1 MSRKKAIILSI
12 SIVLLCLC
20 TLGITLGYLTKTM
33 FGKKEVSIV
42 TGTLKVD
49 FEDSNFLSL
58 DNATPMSDRK
68 GQSLEP
74 YTFTITNTG
83 NITAYY
89 QIGFEEDPGN
99 TLNTRYV
106 KMRMIGDNGY
116 DSDIMSRDNFK
127 DILLNEQA
135 LEVNETVTYQLWMW
149 LDEDADNSVQGTI
162 YKSKVVVNAQSSPY
176 ENRYCYENGFTNLAD
191 CMLVMEKESG
201 SVEEAKEMI
210 ASKGTPDFSKIAPE
224 VSYQEVTTNMNN
236 ENGVI
241 STTNHFTLGKGYT
254 FDESTGIFTLT
265 DYNNNP
271 LTDEYLDYYICDL
284 TMGTGRP
291 EECFVMYQIKE
302 FTTTEDSSGNITYR
316 VTKAIRHTMEES
328 ETSIASSG
336 LYAAEDDQGISYY
349 YRGAIK
355 NNYVSFAGYIWRIIR
370 QNGDGSIRMIY
381 SGTSP
386 SATGSATS
394 IGSSAYNSKT
404 RDSTYV
410 GYKYSE
416 NFSLHETENASTSYV
431 NFQENINYY
440 FGQGYAFD
448 EESKTFHLTGNTIQ
462 GNWSERAE
470 EAIASYPYTCFSTS
484 STGTC
489 TVMLRVTGYQNAYT
503 ATVTPIS
510 YSSNS
515 YEGILENTTDST
527 IKDKIDTWYESNL
540 LNKTDEAGNKWSS
553 YLSDEVFCNDRS
565 LYSGS
570 GYLVS
575 PTTYFSAYNRL
586 YNQKNP
592 TLKCS
597 QASDRFTVDSS
608 NGNGQLD
615 YPIGL
620 VTADEVSM
628 AGGVSSVANT
638 RYYLYTGQTYW
649 TLSPSRFT
657 STYALATVWI
667 VYLSFGYL
675 HPFNSIANNY
685 GVRPVISLRSDI
697 QITSGDGS
705 ASYPFEVSLANN

>member
-33 FGKKEVSIV
+33 FGEKEVSIV

-68 GQSLEP
+68 GQELEP

-83 NITAYY
+83 NITVYY
-89 QIGFEEDPGN
+89 QIGFEEDPRN

-149 LDEDADNSVQGTI
+149 LDEDADNSTQGTI

-191 CMLVMEKESG
+191 CMLVMEKESE

-241 STTNHFTLGKGYT
+241 TTTQHFTLGKGYT
-254 FDESTGIFTLT
+254 FDESTGMFTLT
-265 DYNNNP
+265 DYHNNP
-271 LTDEYLDYYICDL
+271 LTEEYLDYYTCGSTIETTEICS
-284 TMGTGRP
+284 T
-291 EECFVMYQIKE
+291 MYQVKE
-302 FTTTEDSSGNITYR
+302 FTTTEDENGTITYR

-328 ETSIASSG
+328 ETSISSSG
-336 LYAAEDDQGISYY
+336 LYAAEDDNGTSYY

-355 NNYVSFAGYIWRIIR
+355 NNYVSYAGYIWRIIR

-394 IGSSAYNSKT
+394 IGTSTYNSKYW
-404 RDSTYV
+404 DPTYV
-410 GYKYSE
+410 GYMYNE
-416 NFSLHETENASTSYV
+416 DFSLHETENSTTNYT
-431 NFQENINYY
+431 NFQENTNYY
-440 FGQGYAFD
+440 FGEGYEFD
-448 EESKTFHLTGNTIQ
+448 ESNKTFRLTGETLH
-462 GNWSERAE
+462 GKWSEVGE
-470 EAIASYPYTCFSTS
+470 EAISNYPYTCFSTS

-489 TVMLRVTGYQNAYT
+489 NVAFNLTGYVNAYT
-503 ATVTPIS
+503 AVVKPIS
-510 YSSNS
+510 YSSVDYNS
-515 YEGILENTTDST
+515 ILQNTSNSP
-527 IKDKIDTWYESNL
+527 IKDKIDAWYEENL
-540 LNKTDEAGNKWSS
+540 LSKTDEKGNKWSS

-575 PTTYFSAYNRL
+575 PTTYFSTYNRL

-592 TLKCS
+592 SLKCS
-597 QASDRFTVDSS
+597 QASDKFTVDSV
-608 NGNGQLD
+608 NGNGVLD

-620 VTADEVSM
+620 ITVEEAFM
-628 AGGVSSVANT
+628 AGGGLGVVNT
-638 RYYLYTGQTYW
+638 RYYLYTGQGYW
-649 TLSPSRFT
+649 TLSLSYFSSWNVHANVWGVV
-657 STYALATVWI
+657 STGNLGYYWI
-667 VYLSFGYL
+667 EGIL
-675 HPFNSIANNY
+675 
-685 GVRPVISLRSDI
+685 GVRPVINLKANV

-705 ASYPFEVSLANN
+705 ASYPFSVAINAS

>member
-1 MSRKKAIILSI
+1 MLRKKAIVLSI

-33 FGKKEVSIV
+33 FGKKEVSVV

-68 GQSLEP
+68 GQELEP

-116 DSDIMSRDNFK
+116 DSDIMSRDNFQE
-127 DILLNEQA
+127 ILLNEQA
-135 LEVNETVTYQLWMW
+135 LEVNETVTYQLWLW

-162 YKSKVVVNAQSSPY
+162 YQSKVVVNAQSSPY
-176 ENRYCYENGFTNLAD
+176 ENRYCYENGFTNLND

-241 STTNHFTLGKGYT
+241 TTTQHFTLGKGYT
-254 FDESTGIFTLT
+254 FDESTGMFTLT
-265 DYNNNP
+265 DYHNNP
-271 LTDEYLDYYICDL
+271 LTEEYLDYYTCGS
-284 TMGTGRP
+284 TAGTTTT
-291 EECFVMYQIKE
+291 CSIMYQIKE
-302 FTTTEDSSGNITYR
+302 FTTTTDSSGNITYR
-316 VTKAIRHTMEES
+316 VTKAVRHTMEES
-328 ETSIASSG
+328 ETSVANSG
-336 LYAAEDDQGISYY
+336 LYAAVDDNGTSYY
-349 YRGAIK
+349 YRGAVK

-370 QNGDGSIRMIY
+370 INGDGSIRMIY

-386 SATGSATS
+386 SATGSETS
-394 IGSSAYNSKT
+394 IGSSAYNSKYW
-404 RDSTYV
+404 DPTYI

-416 NFSLHETENASTSYV
+416 NFSLHENENAAISYT
-431 NFQENINYY
+431 NFQENTNYY
-440 FGQGYAFD
+440 FGEGYAFD
-448 EESKTFHLTGNTIQ
+448 ENSKTFHLTGNTIQ
-462 GNWSERAE
+462 GKWSEVGE
-470 EAIASYPYTCFSTS
+470 EAISSYPYTCFSTS

-489 TVMLRVTGYQNAYT
+489 NIILQVTRYTNAYT
-503 ATVTPIS
+503 AVAKPIS
-510 YSSNS
+510 YSSIDYNS
-515 YEGILENTTDST
+515 ILQNTTDST
-527 IKDKIDTWYESNL
+527 IKDKIDAWYAENL
-540 LNKTDEAGNKWSS
+540 LSKTDEEGNKWSS

-565 LYSGS
+565 LHSGS

-575 PTTYFSAYNRL
+575 PITYFSAYNRL
-586 YNQKNP
+586 ANEKNP
-592 TLKCS
+592 TLKCI
-597 QASDRFTVDSS
+597 QDSDRFTVDSE
-608 NGNGQLD
+608 NGNGELD

-620 VTADEVSM
+620 ITIDEVSM
-628 AGGVSSVANT
+628 AGGVYSTINT
-638 RYYLYTGQTYW
+638 RYYLYTEQSYW
-649 TLSPSRFT
+649 TLSPCCFN
-657 STYALATVWI
+657 STYMYGNAWRV
-667 VYLSFGYL
+667 LSTGYL
-675 HPFNSIANNY
+675 HPWSNTAASLGI
-685 GVRPVISLRSDI
+685 RPVINLRPDV

-705 ASYPFEVSLANN
+705 AAHPFVVTYN

>member
-1 MSRKKAIILSI
+1 MSRKKAIVLSI

-33 FGKKEVSIV
+33 FGEKEVSIV
-42 TGTLKVD
+42 TGTLRVD

-68 GQSLEP
+68 GQELEP

-89 QIGFEEDPGN
+89 QIGFEEDLGN

-116 DSDIMSRDNFK
+116 DSDIMSRDNFQE
-127 DILLNEQA
+127 ILLNEQA

-149 LDEDADNSVQGTI
+149 LDEDADNSVQGMI

-191 CMLVMEKESG
+191 CMLVMEKESS

-241 STTNHFTLGKGYT
+241 TTSAHFTLGKGYT
-254 FDESTGIFTLT
+254 FDESTGLFTLT
-265 DYNNNP
+265 DYHNNA
-271 LTDEYLDYYICDL
+271 LTEEYLDYYTCGS
-284 TMGTGRP
+284 TT
-291 EECFVMYQIKE
+291 ENYTTCSTMYQVKE
-302 FTTTEDSSGNITYR
+302 FTTTEDESGTITYR
-316 VTKAIRHTMEES
+316 VTKAIRHTMEEY
-328 ETSIASSG
+328 ETSVSSSG
-336 LYAAEDDQGISYY
+336 LYAAEDDLGTSYY
-349 YRGAIK
+349 YRGTVK

-370 QNGDGSIRMIY
+370 INGDGSIRMIY

-394 IGSSAYNSKT
+394 IGTSAYNSKHQ
-404 RDSTYV
+404 DPTYA

-416 NFSLHETENASTSYV
+416 NFSLHETENSMTSY
-431 NFQENINYY
+431 NQFQENVSYY
-440 FGQGYAFD
+440 FGEGYEFD
-448 EESKTFHLTGNTIQ
+448 ESSKKFYLTGETIQ
-462 GNWSERAE
+462 GKWSEVGE
-470 EAIASYPYTCFSTS
+470 EAISNYPYTCFSTS

-489 TVMLRVTGYQNAYT
+489 NVVFQVTAYQSAYT
-503 ATVTPIS
+503 ATVKPIS
-510 YSSNS
+510 YSSIDYS
-515 YEGILENTTDST
+515 SILQNATDSP
-527 IKDKIDTWYESNL
+527 IKEKVDAWYEQNL
-540 LNKTDEAGNKWSS
+540 LSKTDEEGNKWSS

-575 PTTYFSAYNRL
+575 PTTYFSTYNRL
-586 YNQKNP
+586 YKQKNP
-592 TLKCS
+592 TLKCN
-597 QASDRFTVDSS
+597 QASDRFTVENS
-608 NGNGQLD
+608 NGNGALD

-620 VTADEVSM
+620 LTIDEASM
-628 AGGVSSVANT
+628 AGGVYKVPNQ
-638 RYYLYTGQTYW
+638 RYYLYTGENYW
-649 TLSPSRFT
+649 TISPSHFSANYFLVIVWDIT
-657 STYALATVWI
+657 SEGDLDNW
-667 VYLSFGYL
+667 
-675 HPFNSIANNY
+675 NSVRPSY
-685 GVRPVISLRSDI
+685 GIRPVINLRADI
-697 QITSGDGS
+697 KITSGDGS
-705 ASYPFEVSLANN
+705 AAHTFQVKLP

>member
-1 MSRKKAIILSI
+1 MSRKKAIVLSI
-12 SIVLLCLC
+12 SIVLLCLT

-33 FGKKEVSIV
+33 FGEEEVSIV

-68 GQSLEP
+68 GQELEP

-89 QIGFEEDPGN
+89 QIGFEEDSGN

-116 DSDIMSRDNFK
+116 DSDIISRDNFQE
-127 DILLNEQA
+127 ILLNEQA

-149 LDEDADNSVQGTI
+149 LDEDADNSAQGTI

-210 ASKGTPDFSKIAPE
+210 AAKGTPDFSKIAPE

-241 STTNHFTLGKGYT
+241 STTYHFTLGKGYT
-254 FDESTGIFTLT
+254 FDESTGMFTLT
-265 DYNNNP
+265 DYHNNP
-271 LTDEYLDYYICDL
+271 LTEEYLDYYTCGS
-284 TMGTGRP
+284 TAGTITT
-291 EECFVMYQIKE
+291 CSTMYQVKE
-302 FTTTEDSSGNITYR
+302 FTTTEDENGTVTYH
-316 VTKAIRHTMEES
+316 VTKAVRHTMEEY
-328 ETSIASSG
+328 ETSVSSSG
-336 LYAAEDDQGISYY
+336 LYAAEDDLGTSYY

-370 QNGDGSIRMIY
+370 RNGDGSIRMIY

-394 IGSSAYNSKT
+394 IGTSAYNSKYQ
-404 RDSTYV
+404 DPTYV

-416 NFSLHETENASTSYV
+416 NFTLHETENSTTSYS
-431 NFQENINYY
+431 NFQENTNYY
-440 FGQGYAFD
+440 FGEGYEFD
-448 EESKTFHLTGNTIQ
+448 ENSKTFHLTGEMIQ
-462 GNWSERAE
+462 GTWSERAE

-484 STGTC
+484 DTGTC
-489 TVMLRVTGYQNAYT
+489 NVVFQVTAYKNAYT
-503 ATVTPIS
+503 ATVKPIA
-510 YSSNS
+510 YSSVD
-515 YEGILENTTDST
+515 YESILQNTADST
-527 IKDKIDTWYESNL
+527 IKDQIDTWYEENL
-540 LNKTDEAGNKWSS
+540 LSKTDENGVAWSS

-570 GYLVS
+570 GYLLS
-575 PTTYFSAYNRL
+575 PTSYFYPHRRVVS
-586 YNQKNP
+586 
-592 TLKCS
+592 LKAPSLSCS
-597 QASDRFTVDSS
+597 QLSDRFTVDSA

-620 VTADEVSM
+620 ITSDETSM
-628 AGGVSSVANT
+628 AGGVYNIVNT
-638 RYYLYTGQTYW
+638 RYYLYTGQSYW
-649 TLSPSRFT
+649 TLSPYHFYSGD
-657 STYALATVWI
+657 SHAYVWR
-667 VYLSFGYL
+667 VNSAGSL
-675 HPFNSIANNY
+675 HASWVEGVC
-685 GVRPVISLRSDI
+685 GVRPVINLRPDV

-705 ASYPFEVSLANN
+705 AAHPFVVTLTNGQF

>member
-33 FGKKEVSIV
+33 FGEKEVSIV

-68 GQSLEP
+68 GQELEP

-116 DSDIMSRDNFK
+116 DSDIMSRDNIQE
-127 DILLNEQA
+127 ILLNEQA
-135 LEVNETVTYQLWMW
+135 LEVNETVTYQLWLW

-162 YKSKVVVNAQSSPY
+162 YKSRVVVNAQSSPY

-191 CMLVMEKESG
+191 CMLVMEKESE

-241 STTNHFTLGKGYT
+241 TTTNHFTLGKGYT

-271 LTDEYLDYYICDL
+271 LTEEYLDYYTC
-284 TMGTGRP
+284 GTTSGTTAS
-291 EECFVMYQIKE
+291 CTTMYQIKE

-328 ETSIASSG
+328 ETSISSSG
-336 LYAAEDDQGISYY
+336 LYATQDDDGTSYY
-349 YRGAIK
+349 YRGAVK

-394 IGSSAYNSKT
+394 IGSSAYNSKYQ
-404 RDSTYV
+404 DPAYV

-416 NFSLHETENASTSYV
+416 NFSLHETENSTTTYS
-431 NFQENINYY
+431 NFQENRNYY
-440 FGQGYAFD
+440 FGEGYEF
-448 EESKTFHLTGNTIQ
+448 EESSKKFRLAGETIQ
-462 GNWSERAE
+462 GKWSEVGE
-470 EAIASYPYTCFSTS
+470 EAISSYPYTCFSTS

-489 TVMLRVTGYQNAYT
+489 NVVFQVTEYTNAY
-503 ATVTPIS
+503 AAIVKPIS

-515 YEGILENTTDST
+515 YEGILQNTTDST
-527 IKDKIDTWYESNL
+527 IKGEIDAWYEQNL
-540 LNKTDEAGNKWSS
+540 LSKTDEEGNKWPS

-570 GYLVS
+570 GYLLS

-597 QASDRFTVDSS
+597 QTSDQFTVDIA
-608 NGNGQLD
+608 NGNGKLD

-620 VTADEVSM
+620 ITADEVSM
-628 AGGVSSVANT
+628 AGGAYNIANT
-638 RYYLYTGQTYW
+638 RYYLYTGQTYF
-649 TLSPSRFT
+649 TLSPSYFA
-657 STYALATVWI
+657 SWFAVALGWYVGSA
-667 VYLSFGYL
+667 GYL
-675 HPFNSIANNY
+675 DHNGVTYSHS
-685 GVRPVISLRSDI
+685 VRPVINLRADI

-705 ASYPFEVSLANN
+705 AAHPFQVRLLTDSFE

>member
-1 MSRKKAIILSI
+1 MSRKKAIVLSI

-33 FGKKEVSIV
+33 FGEKEVSIV

-68 GQSLEP
+68 GQELEP

-106 KMRMIGDNGY
+106 KMRMTGDNGY
-116 DSDIMSRDNFK
+116 DSDIMSRDNFQE
-127 DILLNEQA
+127 ILLNEQA

-191 CMLVMEKESG
+191 CMLVMERESG

-210 ASKGTPDFSKIAPE
+210 AAKGTPDFSKIAPE

-241 STTNHFTLGKGYT
+241 TTTQHFTLGKGYT
-254 FDESTGIFTLT
+254 KDESTGMFTLT
-265 DYNNNP
+265 DYHNNS
-271 LTDEYLDYYICDL
+271 LTEEYLDYYTCGS
-284 TMGTGRP
+284 TAGTITT
-291 EECFVMYQIKE
+291 CSIMYQIKK
-302 FTTTEDSSGNITYR
+302 FATTTDSGGNITYR
-316 VTKAIRHTMEES
+316 VTKAVRHTMEES
-328 ETSIASSG
+328 ETSVASSG
-336 LYAAEDDQGISYY
+336 LYAAEDDQGTSYY

-355 NNYVSFAGYIWRIIR
+355 NNYVSFAGFIWRIIR

-386 SATGSATS
+386 SSTGSATS
-394 IGSSAYNSKT
+394 IVSSVYNSKYW
-404 RDSTYV
+404 DPTYV

-416 NFSLHETENASTSYV
+416 NFSLHETENSTTTYNS
-431 NFQENINYY
+431 FRENTNYY
-440 FGQGYAFD
+440 FGEEYEFD
-448 EESKTFHLTGNTIQ
+448 ESSKKFHLTGEMIQ
-462 GNWSERAE
+462 GKWSEVGE
-470 EAIASYPYTCFSTS
+470 DAITSYPYTCFSTN

-489 TVMLRVTGYQNAYT
+489 NVMFQVTGYTNGYT
-503 ATVTPIS
+503 AIVKPIS
-510 YSSNS
+510 YSSIDYNS
-515 YEGILENTTDST
+515 ILQNITDST
-527 IKDKIDTWYESNL
+527 IKEEIDAWYEENILS
-540 LNKTDEAGNKWSS
+540 KTDEEGNKWSS

-570 GYLVS
+570 GYLLS
-575 PTTYFSAYNRL
+575 PTSYFYSYRRVAN
-586 YNQKNP
+586 
-592 TLKCS
+592 LKTPSLSCS
-597 QASDRFTVDSS
+597 QELDRFTVDSS
-608 NGNGQLD
+608 NGNGELD

-620 VTADEVSM
+620 ITADEASM
-628 AGGVSSVANT
+628 AGGVLSAVNT
-638 RYYLYTGQTYW
+638 RYYLYTGQNYW
-649 TLSPSRFT
+649 TLSPYHFNPGNSHAYVWNVSPT
-657 STYALATVWI
+657 GSLDVTWIEGAL
-667 VYLSFGYL
+667 
-675 HPFNSIANNY
+675 
-685 GVRPVISLRSDI
+685 GVRPVINIKSDV

-705 ASYPFEVSLANN
+705 AAHPFQLSLLTDSFE